1 MGRKQGRA
9 IGPDGQPLSWREIGP
24 YIDRESVFVPHSPEM
39 AGWLKAHGYGK
50 WGVSWQL
57 FCDPI
62 TTGVL
67 LEQELERATA
77 EFDRLFPG
85 MRVPHVIEARTN
97 LMGEW
102 RTKGRLLWDQ
112 S

>member
-9 IGPDGQPLSWREIGP
+9 IAPGGKRLSWREIGP
-24 YIDRESVFVPHSPEM
+24 YVDGESVFVRHSREM
-39 AGWLKAHGYGK
+39 QGWLERAGYGRH
-50 WGVSWQL
+50 GPNWQL
-57 FCDPI
+57 FCDSI
-62 TTGVL
+62 TTGIL
-67 LEQELERATA
+67 LDLELKRATA

-85 MRVPHVIEARTN
+85 SRIEHVIHERTD

-102 RTKGRLLWDQ
+102 QTRGRLRWP